1 MTDGV
6 TCPAVGPAPET
17 VMRLLSGFR
26 EEGLLRTEKR
36 AVTLLAPERLTALP
50 VDRFGASLAEEH

>member
-1 MTDGV
+1 
-6 TCPAVGPAPET
+6 
-17 VMRLLSGFR
+17 MRLLSGFR